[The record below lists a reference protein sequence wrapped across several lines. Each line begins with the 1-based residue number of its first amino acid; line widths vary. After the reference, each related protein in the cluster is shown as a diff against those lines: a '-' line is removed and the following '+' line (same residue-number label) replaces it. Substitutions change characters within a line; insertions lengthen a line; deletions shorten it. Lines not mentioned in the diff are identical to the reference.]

1 MTPQF
6 SRHLD
11 RPLRQFSLCC
21 VPHPTQILQ
30 MSLLATLG
38 ISGLNTLP
46 AIAQPSQ
53 PQPYQIA
60 QATPA
65 ADYNLVFVNPQ
76 VGNDGS
82 NGSDQAPLRTITK
95 ALQLAQPNTII
106 VLSPGTY
113 STATGEVFPLNLK
126 PGVTLQGEPRD
137 RGQNIVIR
145 GSGVFLSKSFGRQN
159 VAIVGANRAGLR
171 GVTVSNPT
179 PQGYGVWIESSSP
192 VLSDNTFTGSDH
204 DGVSIVGN
212 SAPVL
217 KNNYFYENGA
227 NGVTIYG
234 TSRPELRENI
244 FEKTGFGVN
253 IAQNA
258 APRLIGNRIT
268 QNQDGVVVQGNARP
282 ILRGNVIDGNV
293 RDGLVAIANTQPDLG
308 TVGDLGNNTFLSNG
322 QSDVNAKTSS
332 QIIPAAGN
340 QFSTSSGRLDL
351 NATTVAAAPVES
363 REPLRLSTAL
373 PVRTTASTRPAA
385 NLPAPTAS
393 TAIPIPV
400 PVATATMP
408 TAIPATSEQPVRE
421 ITFSRPTS
429 GNPLRPAASPT
440 PIAARPAPRPDVV
453 VPTNAS
459 SGIPNSMPNSV
470 IVPVAV
476 APVSSGG
483 RSLPLPKQ
491 AKSSSVTTGT
501 SSPSSLAAN
510 PSLNSPLNSP
520 APLTFNAWTSTP
532 AARPSNVLP
541 VPGSSIPLGNVG
553 DMASV
558 PVWRGG
564 KRSSVGSPPI
574 PPTRSGAPAAVLRVR
589 VVAPLSD
596 ERALRTIVPDAFTTT
611 SRGQTVLQAGA
622 FSDRAKADQLLQS
635 LTSLGI
641 QATLEEF

>member
-1 MTPQF
+1 
-6 SRHLD
+6 
-11 RPLRQFSLCC
+11 
-21 VPHPTQILQ
+21 

-53 PQPYQIA
+53 PKPYQIA

-106 VLSPGTY
+106 ILSAGTY
-113 STATGEVFPLNLK
+113 STANGEVFPLNLK

-171 GVTVSNPT
+171 GVTVSNPE

-268 QNQDGVVVQGNARP
+268 QNKDGVVVQGNARP
-282 ILRGNVIDGNV
+282 VLRGNVIDGNE

-340 QFSTSSGRLDL
+340 QFSTSTGRLDL
-351 NATTVAAAPVES
+351 NAATVAAAPVES

-373 PVRTTASTRPAA
+373 PVRTTAPTRPAA
-385 NLPAPTAS
+385 SLPAPTAS
-393 TAIPIPV
+393 SAIPIPV

-429 GNPLRPAASPT
+429 GNPSRPAASPT
-440 PIAARPAPRPDVV
+440 PIAARPAPRPEVV
-453 VPTNAS
+453 VSTSAS
-459 SGIPNSMPNSV
+459 SGFPNSIPNSIPNSV

-476 APVSSGG
+476 APVSPSG

-491 AKSSSVTTGT
+491 AKSNSFSTGT
-501 SSPSSLAAN
+501 VTPSSLAAN
-510 PSLNSPLNSP
+510 PSVNSP

-532 AARPSNVLP
+532 APRPSNVLP
-541 VPGSSIPLGNVG
+541 VPSSNIPLGNVG
-553 DMASV
+553 DMAAV
-558 PVWRGG
+558 PIWRGG
-564 KRSSVGSPPI
+564 QRPSVGNPPI
-574 PPTRSGAPAAVLRVR
+574 PPTRSGVPAAVLRVR

-641 QATLEEF
+641 QATIEEF